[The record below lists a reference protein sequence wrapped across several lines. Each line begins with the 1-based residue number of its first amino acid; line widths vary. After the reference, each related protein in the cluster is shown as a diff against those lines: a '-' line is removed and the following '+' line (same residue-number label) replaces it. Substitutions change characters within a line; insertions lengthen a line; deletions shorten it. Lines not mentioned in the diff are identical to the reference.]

1 MSGEP
6 IIELR
11 DVSLTLPKGQIGGG
25 TLRGATLRPLLN
37 LFSRTPQPREEIVI
51 LDQVNFSARPG
62 DRIGLLGLN
71 GAGKTSLLKVL
82 AGIYPPSRGEIRHE
96 GQVGTLLSLNAG
108 FDPEATG
115 RENTFLQGLTMGYRL
130 KQMRARLPE
139 IEAFA
144 DIGEYF
150 DLPVR
155 TYSSGM
161 LVRLGFAI
169 ATAFDPD
176 ILIMDEWLS
185 VGDERFAEKAE
196 ARLSRVVDRAHILV
210 LATHNPMLLERIC
223 NRVLVIHHG
232 RIAYDGDVAGALERY
247 RAL

>member
-1 MSGEP
+1 MSADP
-6 IIELR
+6 KIALR
-11 DVSLTLPKGQIGGG
+11 DVSLTLPKAQVGGG
-25 TLRGATLRPLLN
+25 TLRGALLRPLVN
-37 LFSRTPQPREEIVI
+37 VFRREPKPADEIVI
-51 LDQVNFSARPG
+51 LDHINLTASAG
-62 DRIGLLGLN
+62 DRIGLVGLN

-82 AGIYPPSRGEIRHE
+82 AGIYPPSRGEVTHQGR
-96 GQVGTLLSLNAG
+96 VGTLLSLDAG

-115 RENTFLQGLTMGYRL
+115 RENTFLQGLTMGYSRR
-130 KQMRARLPE
+130 QMRAKLGE

-161 LVRLGFAI
+161 HVRLAFAI

-185 VGDERFAEKAE
+185 VGDERFAQRAQE
-196 ARLSRVVDRAHILV
+196 RLAQAIDRAHILI
-210 LATHNPMLLERIC
+210 LATHSLALLERIC
-223 NRVLVIHHG
+223 NRALVVHHG
-232 RIAYDGDVAGALERY
+232 RIMFDGPVEEALERY